1 MHKDMPE
8 AKTTTAKPDDGMD
21 EFLER
26 AKKDPFE
33 KAMKAYLDCLL
44 HGVPIVLK
52 ESDKRSDWT
61 C

>member
-1 MHKDMPE
+1 
-8 AKTTTAKPDDGMD
+8 MD